1 MYWSL
6 DTFFQHNLRLNEN
19 EKLKLI
25 KTYIKNLKNEK
36 KKRG

>member
-6 DTFFQHNLRLNEN
+6 DTFFQQNLRLNEN

>member
-6 DTFFQHNLRLNEN
+6 DTFFQQNLRLNEN

-25 KTYIKNLKNEK
+25 KTYIKNLKSEK
-36 KKRG
+36 QKRG

>member
-1 MYWSL
+1 MQWSI
-6 DTFFQHNLRLNEN
+6 DAFFQQNLRLNEN

-25 KTYIKNLKNEK
+25 KTYIENLRSEK

>member
-6 DTFFQHNLRLNEN
+6 DTFFQQNLRLNEN

-25 KTYIKNLKNEK
+25 KTYIKNLKSEK

>member
-6 DTFFQHNLRLNEN
+6 DAFFQQNLRLNEN

-25 KTYIKNLKNEK
+25 KTYIKNLKSEK